1 MEIIM
6 RLSIL
11 AAVVAIFI
19 TLFAGC
25 TNPNPNT
32 PDIVAYNER
41 WFEIIGM
48 LIGTVVAPTVAA
60 VIAYLANKNAK
71 AATENVQALSAKV
84 DVQQEQLLE
93 KSDRQTTAIVKNT
106 TAAVE
111 EVGQKAAVAV
121 LEVAKQTAA
130 DDSRRDRR
138 TTDKP
143 IIGG

>member
-1 MEIIM
+1 M
-6 RLSIL
+6 RAILMVAL
-11 AAVVAIFI
+11 AAVVVTVLVA
-19 TLFAGC
+19 C

-93 KSDRQTTAIVKNT
+93 KSDRQTHAIVRNT
-106 TAAVE
+106 AAAVE

-121 LEVAKQTAA
+121 LEVAAKQAA
-130 DDSRRDRR
+130 TDEESRDRR
-138 TTDKP
+138 STDKP